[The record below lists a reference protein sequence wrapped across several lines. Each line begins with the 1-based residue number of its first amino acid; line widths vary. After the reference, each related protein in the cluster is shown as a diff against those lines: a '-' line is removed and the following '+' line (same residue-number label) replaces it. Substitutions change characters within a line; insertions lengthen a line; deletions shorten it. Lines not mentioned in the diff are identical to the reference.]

1 MIVVGLS
8 LLVWAALFREFNAVQ
23 IFKNIAVPIVNV
35 TIVIF
40 LSQIVNSY
48 RRAFHAKTPL
58 ILTYGIVAIAI
69 TYQVILTTKAIKR
82 RRTITHDDGYLKA
95 VEAGVAPNSII
106 GCIKSVKEM
115 TGMADK
121 YNAIYQLGPYL
132 LLQEKNCFAVNISD
146 LSTPI
151 DSTLG
156 DESGAQP

>member
-8 LLVWAALFREFNAVQ
+8 LLVWAALFREFNSLQ
-23 IFKNIAVPIVNV
+23 IFKNITVPIVNV

-69 TYQVILTTKAIKR
+69 TFQVILTTKAIKR
-82 RRTITHDDGYLKA
+82 RRTITHDEGYLKA

-106 GCIKSVKEM
+106 GCIKSVQ
-115 TGMADK
+115 GNDRVCADK
-121 YNAIYQLGPYL
+121 YNAIYPIGSLSSSSGEEL
-132 LLQEKNCFAVNISD
+132 LRCEYKRSLYSY
-146 LSTPI
+146 
-151 DSTLG
+151 
-156 DESGAQP
+156 